1 MNKKTSN
8 ALKQAKQPTE
18 EQLQAE
24 KNRVLRQKLMA
35 MSESIYIAL
44 AQNSYFSNLEPQ
56 VLIDRSIELASA
68 WMKTFYGLVRKEETE
83 ENETEKCSTSE

>member
-24 KNRVLRQKLMA
+24 KARVLRQKLMA
-35 MSESIYIAL
+35 MSESIYISL
-44 AQNSYFSNLEPQ
+44 AQNSYFSNIEPAK
-56 VLIDRSIELASA
+56 LIERAMELSSK
-68 WMKTFYGLVRKEETE
+68 WMETFYGLVRKPAEE
-83 ENETEKCSTSE
+83 ENENEKCSTSE